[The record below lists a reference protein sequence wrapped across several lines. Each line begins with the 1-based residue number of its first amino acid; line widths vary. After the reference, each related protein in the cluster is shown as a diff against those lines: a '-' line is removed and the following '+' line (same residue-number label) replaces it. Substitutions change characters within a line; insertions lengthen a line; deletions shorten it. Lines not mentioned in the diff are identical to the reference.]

1 MKKLSLLLLLA
12 LFTGTVLGQTDAPAP
27 GTGAEEGAEGAE
39 DKEECE
45 EAWLY
50 MEFLKTDIKYE
61 SDFYCFLSDLPL
73 ITLFPDSFD

>member
-1 MKKLSLLLLLA
+1 MKNLLLLLMLA
-12 LFTGTVLGQTDAPAP
+12 LLTGTVLGQTDAPAP
-27 GTGAEEGAEGAE
+27 GTGAEEGAE

-61 SDFYCFLSDLPL
+61 FFNSN
-73 ITLFPDSFD
+73 I